1 MKCWYYLCLL
11 LLFPLMGSTQ
21 VMQKIPNLDS
31 RYRETNLSITPNGKY
46 LFFMSQRGGMPWS
59 SARQPY
65 HGHGPQ
71 YDGDIWFAIKQG
83 DSWSDPKCLDGNVN
97 TYSGEDEPNV
107 TADGQ
112 AVYFQSWRTGWEY
125 SGGPYY
131 RAGLNGIN
139 WGRPIGLGGNIT
151 QFFRDLE
158 LRLEKAIDDDLKK
171 KGLYRDYVKFSMIYP
186 NSWAERLKNKGF
198 DISEYILG
206 TDGMAIS
213 PNEKIFVVSVYVP
226 AKMKYDLYIS
236 RRTSANGEWS
246 YPEPLNMP
254 NGANEISAYIAGDN
268 QTLYFASNRP
278 SGMGGYDIYKTTLL
292 GGTDCSSP
300 ENIGAPYNST
310 HDEYSFVVDPTDD
323 KAYQVIDGAIHE
335 MKLLEKAKPNATLV
349 VNGKVEDQFGN
360 PLEARILLLDKA
372 DPSEPLATARSNS
385 QTGEYSFS
393 LAKMPGDYQQ
403 YAMTIQEW
411 RGTADFKVNE
421 QTPGTLDFTIV
432 IQRPVTGSPAEAE
445 TPAPGREETAEIP
458 EEKPETNNPA
468 ENAKVVDALQDK
480 NLEAGATLQVDQ
492 LFFKADQSEIEP
504 ESYKVLDQ
512 IAATLNSRPEIK
524 KVEIGGH
531 TNNLPPADYCD
542 RLSTQRAR
550 AIFQYLRKKQVN
562 PDRFIYK
569 GYGKLAPIAS
579 NDTPAG
585 RRQNQRVEIKVLEVQ
600 R

>member
-432 IQRPVTGSPAEAE
+432 IQRSVTGSPAEAE

-550 AIFQYLRKKQVN
+550 AIFEYLRKKQVN
-562 PDRFIYK
+562 PDRLIYK
-569 GYGKLAPIAS
+569 GYGKRAPIAS

>member
-1 MKCWYYLCLL
+1 M
-11 LLFPLMGSTQ
+11 SSAQ

-59 SARQPY
+59 SPRQSY

-71 YDGDIWFAIKQG
+71 YDGDIWYAVKQG
-83 DSWSDPKCLDGNVN
+83 DSWSDPICLKGNVN

-131 RAGLNGIN
+131 RSALNGTN
-139 WGRPIGLGGNIT
+139 WGQPIGLGGNIT

-158 LRLEKAIDDDLKK
+158 LRLEKAIDDDLKQ
-171 KGLYRDYVKFSMIYP
+171 KGLYRDYVKFSMISP
-186 NSWAERLKNKGF
+186 NSWADRLKSKGF
-198 DISEYILG
+198 DITQYILG

-213 PNEKIFVVSVYVP
+213 PDEKIFIVSAYIP
-226 AKMKYDLYIS
+226 SKKRYDLYIS
-236 RRTSANGEWS
+236 RRSSASGEWS
-246 YPEPLNMP
+246 YPEPLDIP
-254 NGANEISAYIAGDN
+254 NGADEISAYIAGDN

-278 SGMGGYDIYKTTLL
+278 DGMGGYDIYKTTLL
-292 GGTDCSSP
+292 GGASCSPP

-310 HDEYSFVVDPTDD
+310 RDEYSFVVDPTDE

-335 MKLLEKAKPNATLV
+335 MKLLEKARPNATLV

-372 DPSEPLATARSNS
+372 DPTEPLATARSNS

-403 YAMTIQEW
+403 YAITIQEW
-411 RGTADFKVNE
+411 RGTADFQVNE

-432 IQRPVTGSPAEAE
+432 IQKPVAASPTEAD
-445 TPAPGREETAEIP
+445 TPAPIIAAREERPAPKNP
-458 EEKPETNNPA
+458 E
-468 ENAKVVDALQDK
+468 ENAKVVDALNDK

-492 LFFKADQSEIEP
+492 LFFKADQAEIEP
-504 ESYKVLDQ
+504 ESFKVLDQ

-531 TNNLPPADYCD
+531 TNSLPPADYCD
-542 RLSTQRAR
+542 QLSTQRAR
-550 AIFQYLRKKQVN
+550 AIFDYLRKKQVN
-562 PDRFIYK
+562 PDRLVYK
-569 GYGKLAPIAS
+569 GYGKRAPIAS
-579 NDTPAG
+579 NDTPTG